1 MSIMLNSLLILAT
14 EAQEMGEGGFGINL
28 DFLEANIFNLAI
40 LLGIVIYYAT
50 KTLGKTLGDR
60 RSKIAEAIQEAEA
73 RQKQTA
79 KTLADEQQK
88 LAQAQAEAVRI
99 RNTSEERAKL
109 VKAEIAAQAEQ
120 DVARLRETAAK
131 DLGAEQDRVMGELQR
146 RIAALAVEKAE
157 ADIKGR
163 LTNNDQDRLID
174 RCIAQLGGH

>member
-40 LLGIVIYYAT
+40 LLGIVIYYAP

-79 KTLADEQQK
+79 KTLA
-88 LAQAQAEAVRI
+88 EAVRI
-99 RNTSEERAKL
+99 RNTSEERARL